1 MFERVTVGL
10 KEGLTHAV
18 LLQLVSQATAPG
30 GKVHLVTLVRAGSY
44 EDEPQRLKTAERDL
58 EKHSAS
64 LREEG
69 YDVTHECSLIVVAAA
84 ADLVR
89 IAQEQKSDLIVIGLA
104 KRTRVGKALMGS
116 DAQRVLLG
124 APCPVLVTHMF
135 N

>member
-10 KEGLTHAV
+10 KEGLAHAA
-18 LLQLVSQATAPG
+18 LLDLVRKATSPG

-44 EDEPQRLKTAERDL
+44 EDEPQRLKSTESDL
-58 EKHSAS
+58 EKHSVS
-64 LREEG
+64 LRQEG
-69 YDVTHECSLIVVAAA
+69 YDVTYECNLIVVAAA

-89 IAQEQKSDLIVIGLA
+89 IADEQKADLIIIGLA

-135 N
+135 D

>member
-10 KEGLTHAV
+10 KEGLAHAA
-18 LLQLVSQATAPG
+18 LLDLVRKATSPG

-44 EDEPQRLKTAERDL
+44 EDEPQRLKSTESDL
-58 EKHSAS
+58 EKHSVS
-64 LREEG
+64 LQQEG
-69 YDVTHECSLIVVAAA
+69 YEVTYECNLIVVAAA
-84 ADLVR
+84 ADLIR
-89 IAQEQKSDLIVIGLA
+89 IADEQQADLIIIGLA

-135 N
+135 G